1 MGVFGDTLR
10 QARAHK
16 GVTLREAEVATR
28 INRHWLLALEEEHF
42 DQLPAL
48 IYQRGIV
55 RNYASYL
62 NLDPAKLLQ
71 LFVEAR
77 GDRPINEP
85 AVIAQPQ
92 TLATAGSFVPNFA
105 VIAFVVVA
113 MGAMFAW
120 GYSAYFAGA
129 GSEANLPGAVATA
142 TQLGDEDRFIPT
154 NTAVPPTNTPI
165 PPTEEPRDSG
175 QGNDRARDDENSDSG
190 DRVQISYPTTTASAD
205 DGNDDVV
212 TLDGSASGEEAPPV
226 EEGNNDTTSASEPA
240 GESSFSFYAVS
251 DVDLLIVVDN
261 VVVWEM
267 PLPATGVTGYLTGES
282 FVVSVSEPGALV
294 VIDGNGNE
302 TMMDTTEFTL
312 P

>member
-55 RNYASYL
+55 RNYATYL
-62 NLDPAKLLQ
+62 NLDQAKLLQ
-71 LFVEAR
+71 LFSDAR
-77 GDRPINEP
+77 GDRPVDDV
-85 AVIAQPQ
+85 AVLAPPTTIAP
-92 TLATAGSFVPNFA
+92 AGSFVPNFA

-129 GSEANLPGAVATA
+129 DPGTNGLSTVATA
-142 TQLGDEDRFIPT
+142 TPLNDEERFI
-154 NTAVPPTNTPI
+154 ATNTPV
-165 PPTEEPRDSG
+165 PATNTPAVTNTPESRSG
-175 QGNDRARDDENSDSG
+175 SNSSN
-190 DRVQISYPTTTASAD
+190 RTTILYPTTTTTPESVTI
-205 DGNDDVV
+205 DG
-212 TLDGSASGEEAPPV
+212 
-226 EEGNNDTTSASEPA
+226 GNPA
-240 GESSFSFYAVS
+240 GDGAVSERDSNDVNGDQSYSFYATA
-251 DVDLLIVVDN
+251 DVDLLIIVDN
-261 VVVWEM
+261 VIVWQQ
-267 PLPATGVTGYLTGES
+267 PLGAGQATGYLTGSS
-282 FVVSVSEPGALV
+282 FVVSIDGADSIV
-294 VIDGNGNE
+294 VLDGNGDE
-302 TMMDTTEFTL
+302 STHAGPQFTL

>member
-55 RNYASYL
+55 RNYATYL

-77 GDRPINEP
+77 GDRPSETTT
-85 AVIAQPQ
+85 VLAQP
-92 TLATAGSFVPNFA
+92 TMVSPAGSFVPNFA

-129 GSEANLPGAVATA
+129 GPETIAPGAVATA
-142 TQLGDEDRFIPT
+142 TQLGDEDRFIATSTP
-154 NTAVPPTNTPI
+154 VPPTNTAI
-165 PPTEEPRDSG
+165 PATTVAATEE
-175 QGNDRARDDENSDSG
+175 SDG
-190 DRVQISYPTTTASAD
+190 DRVQISYPTTTTTAE
-205 DGNDDVV
+205 VV
-212 TLDGSASGEEAPPV
+212 TLDPGDDVTDETVDDSAVGEER
-226 EEGNNDTTSASEPA
+226 SY
-240 GESSFSFYAVS
+240 SFYAIS

-261 VVVWEM
+261 VIVWEQ
-267 PLPATGVTGYLTGES
+267 PLGATQVTGYLTGTS

-294 VIDGNGNE
+294 VLDGTGDE
-302 TMMDTTEFTL
+302 TIMDVTEFTL

>member
-55 RNYASYL
+55 RNYATYL
-62 NLDPAKLLQ
+62 SLDPAKLLH

-77 GDRPINEP
+77 GDRPTEEP
-85 AVIAQPQ
+85 TVLSQPTTIAP
-92 TLATAGSFVPNFA
+92 AGSFVPNFA

-120 GYSAYFAGA
+120 GYSAYFAGNEPQ
-129 GSEANLPGAVATA
+129 GNLPGAVATA
-142 TQLGDEDRFIPT
+142 TQLNDEERFIASSTP
-154 NTAVPPTNTPI
+154 VPPTATAI
-165 PPTEEPRDSG
+165 PPTSEPTQDGSSSG
-175 QGNDRARDDENSDSG
+175 SG
-190 DRVQISYPTTTASAD
+190 AGVTISYPTPSTTAE
-205 DGNDDVV
+205 VI
-212 TLDGSASGEEAPPV
+212 TLDEGEADEDSANATEDDDSASGER
-226 EEGNNDTTSASEPA
+226 
-240 GESSFSFYAVS
+240 SFNFYAVN
-251 DVDLLIVVDN
+251 DVELLIVVDN
-261 VVVWEM
+261 VIVWQST
-267 PLPATGVTGYLTGES
+267 LPATSVTGYFTGES
-282 FVVSVSEPGALV
+282 FVVSVDDPSSLV
-294 VIDGNGNE
+294 YIDGEGGE
-302 TMMDTTEFTL
+302 TFAEASDFTL

>member
-55 RNYASYL
+55 RNYATYL

-71 LFVEAR
+71 MFSEAR
-77 GDRPINEP
+77 GDRPTHEP
-85 AVIAQPQ
+85 AVLAQPM
-92 TLATAGSFVPNFA
+92 TITPAGSFVPNFA

-120 GYSAYFAGA
+120 GYSAYFAGTDPST
-129 GSEANLPGAVATA
+129 GVTGVVPTA
-142 TQLGDEDRFIPT
+142 TQLNDEERFIAT
-154 NTAVPPTNTPI
+154 NTPLPPTNTPA
-165 PPTEEPRDSG
+165 PTIAATKQATSAAGDSNRL
-175 QGNDRARDDENSDSG
+175 QIKYPTTTTTPESITLDDGYSGNSDSG
-190 DRVQISYPTTTASAD
+190 QVD
-205 DGNDDVV
+205 
-212 TLDGSASGEEAPPV
+212 EAP
-226 EEGNNDTTSASEPA
+226 DASN
-240 GESSFSFYAVS
+240 GEQSYNFFAATN
-251 DVDLLIVVDN
+251 VDLLIVVDQ
-261 VVVWEM
+261 VVVWQQ
-267 PLPATGVTGYLTGES
+267 PLLAGQATGYLTGTS
-282 FVVSVSEPGALV
+282 FVVSISGGSSITVLDA
-294 VIDGNGNE
+294 NGNSTE
-302 TMMDTTEFTL
+302 MTGPEFTL